1 MSISHLSACPYC
13 DRLLE
18 DNRLPEDHVSR
29 CPRCGTVIDKSVRNS
44 LQKSFALSLAGLI
57 LFIPAVFM
65 PIMTFSLAGMQSTG
79 NVIDAI
85 VGLFAS
91 RYFFVGFMVLLVS
104 LVFPFVKL
112 GLLFIT
118 SFSLLSRQVLRPVV
132 FLFRLYKRLSEWGMV
147 EVYMLGILVSII
159 KMHQLARIDY
169 DTGFFC
175 FSALVV
181 LTVWSSAVVDEKL
194 FWDMLDKD
202 AEDSPVKKD
211 GGYKKFG
218 VFCCRGQNGT
228 RGRIDQVPWTAETK
242 RGCCSTRRRS
252 SAMSP
257 LSSDTSPEKNKKH
270 Q

>member
-1 MSISHLSACPYC
+1 MNTSHLSACSYC
-13 DRLLE
+13 GCLLE
-18 DNRLPEDHVSR
+18 DNELPEDHASR
-29 CPRCGTVIDKSVRNS
+29 CPRCGTVADRSVRYS

-65 PIMTFSLAGMQSTG
+65 PIMTFSVAGMQGTG

-118 SFSLLSRQVLRPVV
+118 SFSLLLRQASRPIV

-159 KMHQLARIDY
+159 KMHQMARIDY

-194 FWDMLDKD
+194 FWNML
-202 AEDSPVKKD
+202 EDRTEDYPIKM
-211 GGYKKFG
+211 
-218 VFCCRGQNGT
+218 T
-228 RGRIDQVPWTAETK
+228 RD
-242 RGCCSTRRRS
+242 
-252 SAMSP
+252 
-257 LSSDTSPEKNKKH
+257 
-270 Q
+270 